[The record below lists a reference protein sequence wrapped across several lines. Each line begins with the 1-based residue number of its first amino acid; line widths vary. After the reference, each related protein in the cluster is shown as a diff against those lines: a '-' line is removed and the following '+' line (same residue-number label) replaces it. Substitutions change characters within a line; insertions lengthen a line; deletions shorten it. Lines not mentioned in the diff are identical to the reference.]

1 MISIRYGFITAI
13 HENINDNIP
22 YCVEKTYTSKEAAQ
36 KDMLSSTI
44 EDLSNGKN
52 GIIKEDCTIT
62 WRGDDKH
69 DYIERVV
76 YVKIIK

>member
-1 MISIRYGFITAI
+1 MISIRYILMTEFYDDIKDLKPVSI
-13 HENINDNIP
+13 HRAYN
-22 YCVEKTYTSKEAAQ
+22 SKGAAQ

-44 EDLSNGKN
+44 EELSKGKS

-69 DYIERVV
+69 DYVQRVV
-76 YVKIIK
+76 FVEIIK